1 MSVPARGAWG
11 VLTAAVL
18 LAGGCRAERS
28 VALVYYIDGPSPSV
42 RQVVDAVLDSLNR
55 DADLIVR
62 LAPRD
67 TIARPGESPLL
78 REVYRALEATK
89 DPAVM
94 AAVGLPGSSDVMTIG
109 PIFRDAGIPLVV
121 PTANAPQ
128 LERLGSETFLMAPTL
143 QEEVRFIGD
152 VVTEQL
158 GARSV
163 TIVYNPGAWGAGLQA
178 QLAAELWQRGVRVL
192 GSLPVPTL
200 NCDQDPMLQRYV
212 TAALRPGRPDLVVLA
227 SYEICLVLEFER
239 QAPGITFVAG
249 DGLVVPSAWADSHGE
264 VGRRFHAVGFWNP
277 EASSADAAA
286 FRRLFT
292 AVNGAPPTWA
302 DAAQFDAAML
312 TVAAVRAAGTDR
324 EAVAQQLYQYG
335 RKRSAYAGVTG
346 PIAFMS
352 GHGGRLTLQAFDA
365 GASEP

>member
-1 MSVPARGAWG
+1 VSVAVRGAWG

-28 VALVYYIDGPSPSV
+28 VALVYYIDGTSPSV
-42 RQVVDAVLDSLNR
+42 RRVVDAVLDSLNR

-62 LAPRD
+62 LVPQD
-67 TIARPGESPLL
+67 TTVRRGESQLL

-89 DPAVM
+89 DPAVV
-94 AAVGLPGSSDVMTIG
+94 AAVGLPGSSDVMTVG

-152 VVTEQL
+152 VVTERL

-192 GSLPVPTL
+192 GSLPVPSIE
-200 NCDQDPMLQRYV
+200 CEQDPVLRRYV
-212 TAALRPGRPDLVVLA
+212 SAALRRGRPDVVVLA
-227 SYEICLVLEFER
+227 SYEICLALEFER
-239 QAPGITFVAG
+239 QAPGITFLAG
-249 DGLVVPSAWADSHGE
+249 DGLVVTSDWVRSHGE
-264 VGRRFHAVGFWNP
+264 LGRRFHAVGFWNP

-286 FRRLFT
+286 FRRLF
-292 AVNGAPPTWA
+292 AAINGASPTWA
-302 DAAQFDAAML
+302 DAAQFDATML

-324 EAVAQQLYQYG
+324 EAVARQLYQFG

-365 GASEP
+365 VGSEP